1 MKAELEAANSVNQLD
16 YIARLV
22 NDLKT
27 NKLRESH
34 IQELKAIAIEGI
46 YPCGPKY
53 RDAFMRVRIVGSD
66 HQLPHESRIAS
77 LVIELTDF
85 VNDERRSVIERAAY
99 ALWRLN
105 WIHPFAGGNGRAA
118 RAVSYLIV
126 CMENGSTLPGVPSM
140 PALIAAQ
147 RDKYMSCLRG
157 ADEAERR
164 GVLDISAMSAFL
176 EEVLT
181 RQLESAISNR
191 EV

>member
-27 NKLRESH
+27 NKLRESQ

-147 RDKYMSCLRG
+147 RDRVHELPPGSGRG
-157 ADEAERR
+157 REARR
-164 GVLDISAMSAFL
+164 TGHQRDVGVL